1 MSGGRRTSAGVLCVS
16 ACALGLTTAL
26 VPGSASGHAAAGW
39 LPPVTISTSGGDAL
53 TGEVAVDSAGNALA
67 LWARSQGKRWV
78 IQAVYRPLHGLW
90 QAPRD
95 LSAPSS
101 LAGAPQ
107 VAFDRDGNA
116 LAVWE
121 RSDGNHLFVQASS
134 RSRPSGRWSKP
145 QDLSRGGGDC
155 VFPQVAIDADGNALA
170 VWLRS
175 VNGFWSVQA
184 AFRPRG
190 STWQP
195 PETIDREPAGAVS
208 PQVVFDPRGN
218 AVAAW
223 AALVG
228 TKWAIMTADRLRAGG
243 WGKPEAL
250 ALAGDYPRV
259 RLRLAVDGRGAAVVV
274 WEGLHALHSVIQAAV
289 RSTPRQQWSGVRDL
303 SDDSS
308 DAVSPQLAVDGRGD
322 VAVVWTRTNG
332 KNWLVQASERPAG
345 RPWEP
350 ARTLSGAGR
359 DAVAPGVGLDARGD
373 AIAVWTRSNGSNTI
387 VQASYRLQPAGMW
400 STPTSM
406 SATGG
411 DAVGPVVALDA
422 RGNATLVWSRF
433 DGRSFAAQA
442 SGYDASGPEPRGP
455 VTPGG

>member
-16 ACALGLTTAL
+16 ACTLGLATVL
-26 VPGSASGHAAAGW
+26 VPGSASARASAGW
-39 LPPVTISTSGGDAL
+39 LPSVTISTSGGDAL

-90 QAPRD
+90 QGPRD
-95 LSAPSS
+95 VSAPSS

-107 VAFDRDGNA
+107 AAFDRDGNT

-121 RSDGNHLFVQASS
+121 RSDGNHLFVQAAS
-134 RSRPSGRWSKP
+134 RSRLSGRWSLP
-145 QDLSRGGGDC
+145 QDLSRAGGDSL
-155 VFPQVAIDADGNALA
+155 FPQIAIDADGNALA

-175 VNGFWSVQA
+175 TNGFWSVEA

-190 STWQP
+190 SPWQP

-228 TKWAIMTADRLRAGG
+228 TSWSIMTADRPRGGG

-259 RLRLAVDGRGAAVVV
+259 RLRLAVDGRGSAIAV
-274 WEGLHALHSVIQAAV
+274 WEGLHELHSVIQAAV
-289 RSTPRQQWSGVRDL
+289 RSTPRQAWSGVRDL

-332 KNWLVQASERPAG
+332 KNWVVQASLHPAG

-350 ARTLSGAGR
+350 ARTLSSAGR

-387 VQASYRLQPAGMW
+387 VQASYRFQPAGMW
-400 STPTSM
+400 SPPTSM

-411 DAVGPVVALDA
+411 DAVAPVVALDA
-422 RGNATLVWSRF
+422 RGNATVVWSRF